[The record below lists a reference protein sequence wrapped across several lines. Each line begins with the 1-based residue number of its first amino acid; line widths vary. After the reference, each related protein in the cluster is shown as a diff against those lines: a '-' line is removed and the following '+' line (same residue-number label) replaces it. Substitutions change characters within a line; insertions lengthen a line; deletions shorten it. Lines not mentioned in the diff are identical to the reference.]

1 MRVVVRMIK
10 GETGIGFGAVSD
22 VGRIAVGNGGSDDQL
37 GSFSPVSIAYLVSEH
52 IFSRN
57 TASPAVLSE
66 PGVDHS
72 MLISPLVW
80 ARLSQFVYRTVGR
93 YAIKCAGIYFM
104 EESIDENNAFR
115 DANALFRRV

>member
-1 MRVVVRMIK
+1 MIDWDHSVQFQSHT
-10 GETGIGFGAVSD
+10 ECRSM
-22 VGRIAVGNGGSDDQL
+22 
-37 GSFSPVSIAYLVSEH
+37 FSQGTS
-52 IFSRN
+52 
-57 TASPAVLSE
+57 VLSE

-93 YAIKCAGIYFM
+93 FAIKCAGKYFM

-115 DANALFRRV
+115 NANALFLRV